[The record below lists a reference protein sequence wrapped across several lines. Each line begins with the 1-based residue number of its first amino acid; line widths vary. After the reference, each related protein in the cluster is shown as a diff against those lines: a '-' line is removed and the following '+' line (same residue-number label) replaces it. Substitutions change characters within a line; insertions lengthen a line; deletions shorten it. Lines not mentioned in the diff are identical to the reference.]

1 MVQSKRKK
9 NETGLLY
16 LCHNGMIWLDGKG
29 GGGGGDVL
37 GIVVLSMYTKCKTI
51 WYIHDYYCTALNN
64 YHIVLGNLGMWKE

>member
-1 MVQSKRKK
+1 M
-9 NETGLLY
+9 E
-16 LCHNGMIWLDGKG
+16 KG
-29 GGGGGDVL
+29 VGGGGDVL